1 MCWGVPAVVKK
12 IFDDNLK
19 ALVDYGDGIDREV
32 IIGVSDEDI
41 KVGDVVI
48 VHAGVI
54 ISKIDEKDLDL
65 YEEYIEKILRDE
77 RENPDLSE

>member
-12 IFDDNLK
+12 IFDDNLR

>member
-12 IFDDNLK
+12 IFDDNLR

-77 RENPDLSE
+77 RKS

>member
-1 MCWGVPAVVKK
+1 MCWSVPAVVKK
-12 IFDDNLK
+12 IFDDNLR

>member
-1 MCWGVPAVVKK
+1 LS
-12 IFDDNLK
+12 IFDDNLR

>member
-12 IFDDNLK
+12 IFDDNLR

-41 KVGDVVI
+41 KVGDVVF